1 MAVFYSVR
9 IRSDNY
15 NCTKLKQSGSK
26 IIFQE
31 HMVFDELES
40 LKAFI
45 KNKKNISFILFENQ
59 FLKSNIVLNRNI
71 SGRSSINSMIFSK
84 LQKEHS
90 NIDVIRFKYSVSDDN
105 PKKDSIKYAIHGLYQ
120 DSEAYQTFN
129 KLKTFENTNLITLEN
144 YALYSYVKKALPKFT
159 VISVYVDNNKI
170 VITAGDK
177 NELFYSR
184 NEEVAS
190 ARSMPQEIIKNI
202 LFIKQKLRDVK
213 FDAIVINGSIFE
225 DTNLYE
231 TIYNQMK
238 IPVSSFF
245 PDSSNFQGFTPQT
258 FNETLIDISS
268 FDVDYSLDFT
278 SMFIKSHIQYS
289 KALNVF
295 IPLMILLAGYF
306 GYDTY
311 NKYEA
316 FEKSNQEYNS
326 QVAKFASLSD
336 NLVLNYEDKETLY
349 NLMDILN
356 GENNKVILEQILNIK
371 KNILTLNNSDLGFIF
386 KIDLGDLSFEQKEIS
401 SLKFSKNKNFENSNE
416 LNRFKKKL
424 QKLQKELDSNIKI
437 IDSYDLN
444 NLTSQI
450 EFVFYGVGK

>member
-238 IPVSSFF
+238 IPVASFF

-311 NKYEA
+311 DKYEA